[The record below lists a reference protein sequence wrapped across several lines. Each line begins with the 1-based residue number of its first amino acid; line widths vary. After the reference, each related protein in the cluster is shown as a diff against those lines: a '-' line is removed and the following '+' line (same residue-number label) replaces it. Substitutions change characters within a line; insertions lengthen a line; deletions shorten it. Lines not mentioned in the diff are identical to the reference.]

1 MPKSFYEIDSFLA
14 HKIGNYSG
22 IIVILKWFF
31 VIFTLDSTPSGN
43 PFEGER
49 LSTDDLFVLT
59 SLDQLLFTLIMLFK
73 RATLMRRSMVLRLPF
88 YLVLPDY
95 TNTVGQ
101 KESVM

>member
-22 IIVILKWFF
+22 LIVILKY
-31 VIFTLDSTPSGN
+31 IQTTSTLDSTPSGN

-59 SLDQLLFTLIMLFK
+59 SLDQLLFYIDN
-73 RATLMRRSMVLRLPF
+73 VI
-88 YLVLPDY
+88 
-95 TNTVGQ
+95 
-101 KESVM
+101 